1 MKWKV
6 NHSKLR
12 KVTGK
17 YWIIPCISIWYDQYY
32 FLETGVNTS
41 AFGLNV
47 SFFNFTY
54 GIVIQKRYY

>member
-12 KVTGK
+12 KVIGK
-17 YWIIPCISIWYDQYY
+17 YWLIPCISILYDQYY

-47 SFFNFTY
+47 SFFNFAY
-54 GIVIQKRYY
+54 GIVIQKQ